1 MNVLEK
7 WNPFRFERSATKP
20 STAVAEPT
28 GSTNETLYRPIRA
41 MEDEFS
47 RMVEKFWKEPLPGF
61 ADLSPWFGD
70 FRPSLFRPVID
81 VTDEGDTLEVTAEM
95 PGMDKSDLEIS
106 VDEGV
111 LVLRGEKKHRT
122 EKREKGCYRLER
134 SFGNFRRNIPLP
146 ADVDLENAE
155 ASFDKGILKIHFKKL
170 AKTQK
175 EAPKKIAIKT

>member
-1 MNVLEK
+1 MPLGHRHAPALDDHGLGVAL
-7 WNPFRFERSATKP
+7 
-20 STAVAEPT
+20 TAADHLQLDAAD
-28 GSTNETLYRPIRA
+28 GQRDQALYRQ
-41 MEDEFS
+41 
-47 RMVEKFWKEPLPGF
+47 EPLPGF

-70 FRPSLFRPVID
+70 FRPSLFRPVLD

-95 PGMDKSDLEIS
+95 PGMDKSDIEIS

-111 LVLRGEKKHRT
+111 LVLKGEKKHRT

-134 SFGNFRRNIPLP
+134 SFGQFRRNIPLP

-155 ASFDKGILKIHFKKL
+155 ASFEKGILKIHFKKL